1 METDLVKMSPKGQLV
16 VPQEIRMEEGF
27 IAGDRFVPF
36 PVKGGILFKKVEIPD
51 IKAEFKKL
59 SLEIEKQFKKEK
71 VTSQNIEEAVKWARQ
86 KSS

>member
-16 VPQEIRMEEGF
+16 VPQDIRIDEGF
-27 IAGDRFVPF
+27 TPGDRFVPF

-51 IKAEFKKL
+51 VKAEFQKL
-59 SLEIEKQFKKEK
+59 SKEIEKQFKKQR
-71 VTSQNIEEAVKWARQ
+71 VTLDDVNEAVAWARR